1 MTLAGQGRK
10 FLTFAAVGLVGT
22 SAHYATLAAL
32 VEGFAADPVPA
43 SVAGFLVGAM
53 VNYVLNYKLTFHS
66 AKKHREAATKF
77 LTVAGTGLI
86 LNAGLMAIF
95 VDLLHIPYFL
105 AQIIVTGFL
114 LFWHYTLNAIWTF
127 R

>member
-1 MTLAGQGRK
+1 MTLAGQGRT

-22 SAHYATLAAL
+22 GAHYATLATL
-32 VEGFAADPVPA
+32 VEGFSLDPVFA
-43 SVAGFLVGAM
+43 SVMGFLVGAM
-53 VNYVLNYKLTFHS
+53 VNYVLNYRVTFHS
-66 AKKHREAATKF
+66 AKRHREAATKF
-77 LTVAGTGLI
+77 LTVAGSGLI

-95 VDLLHIPYFL
+95 VDLVHIPYFL